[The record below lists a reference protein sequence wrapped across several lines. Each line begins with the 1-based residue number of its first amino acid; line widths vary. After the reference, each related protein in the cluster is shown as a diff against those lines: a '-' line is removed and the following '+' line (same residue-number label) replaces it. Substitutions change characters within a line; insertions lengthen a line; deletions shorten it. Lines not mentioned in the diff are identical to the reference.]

1 MKVVQ
6 NSSKLK
12 TFTHPWL
19 ALLASKNRPLAVE
32 FRLQDAVYLYL
43 MPIHHV
49 TAARIW
55 TGDTTAPW
63 AKCMSIEN
71 GLINSLDHKP
81 PQSKHTLNLDEAWIL
96 PGLIDSHLHLLMGG
110 LSLGRLDL
118 AGARSREE
126 FEKLIDAR
134 AAQLAPDRWLESFG
148 WNENNWGG
156 AKPNSTWLRS
166 AGDRPAIA
174 WRCDQ
179 HSAVI
184 NQQACAIL
192 GLNAHT
198 KSPDG
203 GTIVR
208 DSSGAPT
215 GLLLEQAAWKLLV
228 PHIPQPSRA
237 MKKQACADACAY
249 LLSVGVTSV
258 GAMEY
263 LDDIEHILAPACS
276 ESALRVRVRATVLD
290 RERPLPFARADAI
303 HGNDFLRVIGF
314 KSFADGTLGSSTA
327 AMIDDYSDHAGSGT
341 LMEHAL
347 EGTLADWMREV
358 LAAGYSPSVH
368 AIGDRALGEVLRA
381 AIKSDPQKRV
391 RFEHAQTVHPDTLEQ
406 YQGRI
411 ISMQPFHKATDAP
424 LAATRLGSHRQ
435 NRVFQFREFLRSDAR
450 LAFGSDWP
458 IVTADPLEGM
468 RVAITGVA
476 LDGNVHGAKQNLTP
490 EEAIAAY
497 TTGAADCLGDSRLMG
512 RLSPGSFADFVAL
525 DRNPFACNWMDEA
538 PQVVMTVVGGVV
550 QYDARAQVVLR

>member
-1 MKVVQ
+1 
-6 NSSKLK
+6 
-12 TFTHPWL
+12 
-19 ALLASKNRPLAVE
+19 
-32 FRLQDAVYLYL
+32 

-55 TGDTTAPW
+55 TSDASAPW

-81 PQSKHTLNLDEAWIL
+81 PQSKHTLNLDDAWIL

-118 AGARSREE
+118 SSARSREE

-156 AKPNSTWLRS
+156 EKPDSTWLRS
-166 AGDRPAIA
+166 AGNRPAIA

-184 NQQACAIL
+184 NQHACAIL
-192 GLNAHT
+192 GLNADT
-198 KSPDG
+198 KSPAG

-327 AMIDDYSDHAGSGT
+327 AMIDDYSDVAGSGT

-358 LAAGYSPSVH
+358 LDAGYSPSVH

-391 RFEHAQTVHPDTLEQ
+391 RFEHAQTVHPDTLAQ
-406 YQGRI
+406 FQGRI

-435 NRVFQFREFLRSDAR
+435 NRVFQFREFLRSGAR

>member
-118 AGARSREE
+118 SSARSREE

-156 AKPNSTWLRS
+156 EKPNSTWLRS

-198 KSPDG
+198 KSPSRG
-203 GTIVR
+203 RYLPARRRIAQSILRT
-208 DSSGAPT
+208 
-215 GLLLEQAAWKLLV
+215 LLHL
-228 PHIPQPSRA
+228 
-237 MKKQACADACAY
+237 KKFY
-249 LLSVGVTSV
+249 VFVTLTCKTNHS
-258 GAMEY
+258 
-263 LDDIEHILAPACS
+263 H
-276 ESALRVRVRATVLD
+276 
-290 RERPLPFARADAI
+290 
-303 HGNDFLRVIGF
+303 
-314 KSFADGTLGSSTA
+314 
-327 AMIDDYSDHAGSGT
+327 
-341 LMEHAL
+341 
-347 EGTLADWMREV
+347 
-358 LAAGYSPSVH
+358 
-368 AIGDRALGEVLRA
+368 
-381 AIKSDPQKRV
+381 
-391 RFEHAQTVHPDTLEQ
+391 Q
-406 YQGRI
+406 Y
-411 ISMQPFHKATDAP
+411 
-424 LAATRLGSHRQ
+424 
-435 NRVFQFREFLRSDAR
+435 
-450 LAFGSDWP
+450 
-458 IVTADPLEGM
+458 
-468 RVAITGVA
+468 
-476 LDGNVHGAKQNLTP
+476 
-490 EEAIAAY
+490 
-497 TTGAADCLGDSRLMG
+497 
-512 RLSPGSFADFVAL
+512 
-525 DRNPFACNWMDEA
+525 
-538 PQVVMTVVGGVV
+538 
-550 QYDARAQVVLR
+550 